1 MLIWRIAWRSFLR
14 HRRRSIITGLAI
26 ALGLAM
32 MLVFLGLAQDA
43 HNRMAE
49 LGIRLGSGN
58 VLIQGKGFQEEQTLD
73 SVVRDPGHIMDVA
86 RRLPGVSQV
95 VPRVRGSGLLTT
107 GESSAAV
114 MVGGVDPELEPRV
127 SSIAAPESRVA
138 GGYLRTRSQQE
149 FTRQPADIYVGAH
162 LAKTLALE
170 VGDRVVLTV
179 SPRGGGRPAAAAFL
193 VRGVFRTG
201 LDELDGF
208 YVEIPLGQA
217 QSLYDLGS
225 MVTQVAVLTDDL
237 DQTGPVA
244 AALGRALAGRADL
257 EVLPW
262 QKALRELYDAIVLD
276 DVGFYLMMAIIFV
289 IVGIGIFN
297 TVLMSVVERTRE
309 FGVMMAIGT
318 SKRRLFAVVM
328 AEAVILALAA
338 SLAGLAI
345 GLPLHAWLHHTGLDL
360 TTFYGK
366 DVEFA
371 GIALTGRVYS
381 FLTVGD
387 VVRWTLVVIGI
398 VLASALYP
406 AARVTRLRA
415 LEALRHA

>member
-49 LGIRLGSGN
+49 MGIRLGSGN
-58 VLIQGKGFQEEQTLD
+58 VLVQGKGFQEEQTLD
-73 SVVRDPGHIMDVA
+73 QVVRDPGHVMDVA
-86 RRLPGVSQV
+86 RRVPGVSQV

-114 MVGGVDPELEPRV
+114 MVGGVDPALEPQV
-127 SSIAAPESRVA
+127 SSIASPKSRVA
-138 GGYLRTRSQQE
+138 GGYLRSRSQQE

-162 LAKTLALE
+162 LAKTLALS

-179 SPRGGGRPAAAAFL
+179 SPRGGGRPTAAAFL
-193 VRGVFRTG
+193 VRGVFKTG

-208 YVEIPLGQA
+208 YVEIPLVEA
-217 QSLYDLGS
+217 QSLYGLGH
-225 MVTQVAVLTDDL
+225 MVTQVAVLTDQL

-244 AALGRALAGRADL
+244 AALSQALPGRGDL
-257 EVLPW
+257 EILPW
-262 QKALRELYDAIVLD
+262 QEALRELYDAIVLD

-318 SKRRLFAVVM
+318 SKRRLFAVVL
-328 AEAVILALAA
+328 AEAVILALVA
-338 SLAGLAI
+338 SAAGLAI

-360 TTFYGK
+360 ATFYGT

-371 GIALTGRVYS
+371 GITLTGRIYS
-381 FLTVGD
+381 FLTAGD
-387 VVRWTLVVIGI
+387 VALWTLIVIGI
-398 VLASALYP
+398 VIVSALYP